1 LPVEVPVLPDDVVP
15 PPKLKPLEPLED
27 VPPVLPPVVPP
38 VVVPPLD
45 EPDVPPLCPVPPA

>member
-1 LPVEVPVLPDDVVP
+1 VLPDDVVP